1 MEKPLQEVVDTL
13 HSLLGFCLDTPPNH
27 KIGPKAIESVIID
40 GTFKHLITRMVRM
53 QKELRQHENLSLYSD
68 LRQWINFIKEFH
80 LTTFRHVAFGAMI
93 DSAER
98 LSLDDSLKR
107 KGDTHPTRHGVFP
120 FGEEGEKIFQN
131 RKSFVSKKGSS
142 AGIKAAPSNQ
152 SINEDYPEQWAL
164 SAGAPIGLAISHV
177 SSPSLLKVT
186 RAASPRLSITDDEA
200 IAFSGK
206 SSSKFNIKHWL
217 KGDKNIPSK
226 QGMPPD
232 FLIPP
237 SDNGYSSQ
245 PDTGSESQSRR
256 SSVQGRRGHHHR
268 RHGFMHGARKR
279 VEDQFSKFGFGK
291 GKHKPGAL
299 DENIELSR
307 RNSYDFDHSSR
318 MTGVINVREARLVS
332 IPHVRSGMLRFNLLL
347 EACNPGSLPDPSV
360 LAAMLDLRA
369 PLVARAAFYLE
380 VAHFVHSCNR
390 GHWPPWM
397 KLSLPIFRNSVPGKV
412 ANARRGSSFNVLH
425 RAAGRMFY
433 TWAEAI
439 GARLEDML
447 MKEGKTMAS
456 NLDDLK
462 KRQLRICDEEE
473 DFLNES
479 IVNPNGNDSPFA
491 LKVAACQVLYEITVF
506 LRETHQYVPS
516 RGASSRPSFSKQ
528 GEQKP
533 SHSHE
538 PRALTANRRWSMALS
553 SLGFS
558 QNSAHSLM
566 SLSDQQHQ
574 QIPPAPGE
582 RRISF
587 VLHEADGE
595 VNSIHSSNASTN
607 QGENNEMAK
616 RMSQSGPS
624 GNTRSNLLRRGTGSG
639 AGMTGSFKRRS
650 LKLKKGDRRTRHRSS
665 TVDDVAEDTST
676 LGPSS
681 LLGRRDSVKSKGR
694 RASAFS
700 ERSDLSGISGDESP
714 GVLSDDGQGPELIAD
729 TLDAE
734 DCDIVRQMPWIK
746 VVVDMVNTLDFE
758 CSHQHY
764 CHENCYRRQI
774 RACNRLMRSVK
785 KVYTYEEPREPEPIH
800 ETEKRHRKKG
810 KKEKKSVSG
819 TGNNSPVPRNP
830 SYGHNMDKLIDKD
843 LFMQSQFSSGTII
856 NQIDVE
862 AGTKTP
868 NGHHGKK
875 VPETW
880 AKKVV
885 VKEDVAP
892 LKYLKNQVKGLFQCP
907 LSLLLKST
915 LILPQHLFIE
925 QLVLSWEMLLEDPQ
939 DLAAT
944 AAVGFIIASFK
955 CPDLAKE
962 LVNKE
967 LQHEDPVMRITAII
981 KFYSVWKARYQ
992 CWPRME
998 EGAHLSFKVPPPMI
1012 EFTLPSPKIA
1022 LDTMPVPDP
1031 PWMPTIKSKVE
1042 EVTISQEQSV
1052 QKSFVTAT
1060 KTRRKQQIEIVQR
1073 AIEEEQRKMREERE
1087 MFRISAVPVTLQA
1100 AYEPALFHTVEEH
1113 EEGTDDDGA
1122 PSDRPMVPHVQV
1134 AQAMFPSCLCTASI
1148 TIINLLDD
1156 PQVSATGS
1164 AVYEVAYKVIWHC
1177 LVEDTTLFL
1186 RHFFEKLTRDN
1197 PKDVFK
1203 ILRRLIRFMPRLPAQ
1218 TAYTLYNYLI
1228 GFVMYNVRVPSENSQ
1243 QLIGDTLSVLWL
1255 VVPSVHGL
1263 FLKDLKQILR
1273 KEQCDANLLITA
1285 NVPSAKRIIVHGP
1298 EGEDMGG
1305 IPSQFPI
1312 QEDTQFFQILVDSLD
1327 FFGIDEKMLNQ
1338 YYLVDHKTNQI
1349 HNLNAYV
1356 RDFYFFK
1363 RSATPQLSLVRM
1375 NPNEALEKLHQ
1386 QAFSLQFL
1394 EHGKALMSLSI
1405 VKSNYLAIKRVLF
1418 LHEELMKL
1426 PSFPRKALEANFS
1439 LYRGKMGKEMLGMD
1453 TLHKIVWVRLVARMF
1468 EITSSFFA
1476 QSTDIH
1482 LFINV
1487 VNGALILHC
1496 EDAAVLRLCM
1506 ATFINVAHQFKSI
1519 FSINGYLLIIPTILR
1534 IYSNHQTNRLLCRTI
1549 EFVCKQFYI
1558 MHRKPFLL
1566 QMFGS
1571 AAPVLDTDNYSAIG
1585 DATKIQPIAFFKLLQ
1600 SLGHYIVDPL
1610 DILELVDVEKP
1621 LKALDICY
1629 QMDPETV
1636 TILDTISLCVTVVS
1650 YSADSMRS
1658 HQMLT
1663 ILEAILPLYMK
1674 HIQGITIRKET
1685 PGGPRTELSNIHNIS
1700 VCIRTL
1706 ISNCEALTRNF
1717 TGPQR
1722 TIDLRGSS
1730 MKTVTKQGVNSPPI
1744 EIDDDSHSK

>member
-1 MEKPLQEVVDTL
+1 MEKPLQEVVDTF
-13 HSLLGFCLDTPPNH
+13 HSLLGFCLDSQPVH
-27 KIGPKAIESVIID
+27 KIGPKGIESVVID

-53 QKELRQHENLSLYSD
+53 QKELRHPENLSLYSD
-68 LRQWINFIKEFH
+68 LRQWINYIKEYH
-80 LTTFRHVAFGAMI
+80 VTTFRRVALGALI

-98 LSLDDSLKR
+98 LNLDETVKR
-107 KGDTHPTRHGVFP
+107 RGCDHSHHPHSSRHRVFP

-131 RKSFVSKKGSS
+131 RKSFVGKKGSS
-142 AGIKAAPSNQ
+142 AGMKSAPSNQ

-164 SAGAPIGLAISHV
+164 SAGAPIGLAITHV
-177 SSPSLLKVT
+177 SSPSLFKGT
-186 RAASPRLSITDDEA
+186 RATSPRLSITDDEA
-200 IAFSGK
+200 IAMTGK
-206 SSSKFNIKHWL
+206 APSKFNMKHWF
-217 KGDKNIPSK
+217 KGGEGKNVPSRH
-226 QGMPPD
+226 GLPAD
-232 FLIPP
+232 LLVPP

-256 SSVQGRRGHHHR
+256 SSVQGRHRGQHR
-268 RHGFMHGARKR
+268 KQHGGFMKGARRR
-279 VEDQFSKFGFGK
+279 VEDQFSKLGFGK
-291 GKHKPGAL
+291 GRHKSGGV
-299 DENIELSR
+299 DESIELSR
-307 RNSYDFDHSSR
+307 RNSFDFDHSSR
-318 MTGVINVREARLVS
+318 TGCMVSVKEARLVS
-332 IPHVRSGMLRFNLLL
+332 IPHVRSGILRFNLLL
-347 EACNPGSLPDPSV
+347 EACNPGSLPDPSI

-369 PLVARAAFYLE
+369 PLVARAAFFLE

-397 KLSLPIFRNSVPGKV
+397 KLTLPIFRNSVPGKTL
-412 ANARRGSSFNVLH
+412 NNPRRGSSFNVMH

-439 GARLEDML
+439 GARLEEMQ
-447 MKEGKTMAS
+447 MKEGKCPSS
-456 NLDDLK
+456 NLDDMK
-462 KRQLRICDEEE
+462 KRQLRIVDEEE

-479 IVNPNGNDSPFA
+479 SVNPAGNECPFA
-491 LKVAACQVLYEITVF
+491 IRFAACQVLLEITVF

-516 RGASSRPSFSKQ
+516 RGASGRPSFSKQ
-528 GEQKP
+528 GEGKP
-533 SHSHE
+533 VTHTHE
-538 PRALTANRRWSMALS
+538 PRTITANRRWSMALS

-566 SLSDQQHQ
+566 SLAEQQQHPQ
-574 QIPPAPGE
+574 VPPPPGE

-607 QGENNEMAK
+607 QGETGTGTGTGEMK

-624 GNTRSNLLRRGTGSG
+624 GNTRSNLLRRGTGSS

-665 TVDDVAEDTST
+665 TVDEAIEDTST
-676 LGPSS
+676 LGPST
-681 LLGRRDSVKSKGR
+681 LLRRDSVRSRGR

-700 ERSDLSGISGDESP
+700 ERSDLSGVSGDESP
-714 GVLSDDGQGPELIAD
+714 GVLSDDGQGSDLVTD
-729 TLDAE
+729 TLEAD
-734 DCDIVRQMPWIK
+734 DSTIVRNMPWIK
-746 VVVDMVNTLDFE
+746 VVVDMVNSMDFE
-758 CSHQHY
+758 CTHQHY
-764 CHENCYRRQI
+764 CSQNCYKRQI
-774 RACNRLMRSVK
+774 RACSRLVRAVK
-785 KVYTYEEPREPEPIH
+785 KVYTYEEPKEPEPA
-800 ETEKRHRKKG
+800 ENERGRKKKR
-810 KKEKKSVSG
+810 KKEKKGSG
-819 TGNNSPVPRNP
+819 TGTNSPVPRNP
-830 SYGHNMDKLIDKD
+830 SCGFDMDKDVTIHSHL
-843 LFMQSQFSSGTII
+843 SSGTM
-856 NQIDVE
+856 NQVDVE
-862 AGTKTP
+862 AGTKSP
-868 NGHHGKK
+868 EQHRKK
-875 VPETW
+875 MIP
-880 AKKVV
+880 
-885 VKEDVAP
+885 KEDVAP
-892 LKYLKNQVKGLFQCP
+892 LKYLKNQVKGLFQSP
-907 LSLLLKST
+907 FSLLIKST
-915 LILPQHLFIE
+915 LILPHHFFIE
-925 QLVLSWEMLLEDPQ
+925 QLVLSWELLLQEQQ
-939 DLAAT
+939 DLAST
-944 AAVGFIIASFK
+944 AAVGFIIASIK
-955 CPDLAKE
+955 CPDHAKE
-962 LVNKE
+962 LVKKE

-992 CWPRME
+992 CWQRME

-1022 LDTMPVPDP
+1022 LDTMPVPDT
-1031 PWMPTIKSKVE
+1031 PWMPTVKSKVE
-1042 EVTISQEQSV
+1042 EVTMSQEQSV

-1060 KTRRKQQIEIVQR
+1060 KTRRKQQIEIIKR
-1073 AIEEEQRKMREERE
+1073 AIEEEHEKLQEERE
-1087 MFRISAVPVTLQA
+1087 AFRISAVPVTLQA
-1100 AYEPALFHTVEEH
+1100 AYEPALFHTVEDH
-1113 EEGTDDDGA
+1113 EEGVDEES
-1122 PSDRPMVPHVQV
+1122 PSDRPTTPHVQV

-1156 PQVSATGS
+1156 PQVSGTGS

-1186 RHFFEKLTRDN
+1186 RHFFEKLTKEN

-1228 GFVMYNVRVPSENSQ
+1228 GFVMYNVRVPGENSQ

-1263 FLKDLKQILR
+1263 FLKDLKQVLR

-1285 NVPSAKRIIVHGP
+1285 NVPSAKKIIVHGP
-1298 EGEDMGG
+1298 EADG

-1312 QEDTQFFQILVDSLD
+1312 QEDTQFFQILIDSLD
-1327 FFGIDEKMLNQ
+1327 FFGIDDSLLNE
-1338 YYLVDHKTNQI
+1338 YYLVDYKTNQI
-1349 HNLNAYV
+1349 HNLNAFV

-1363 RSATPQLSLVRM
+1363 RSQYPQLSLVKM
-1375 NPNEALEKLHQ
+1375 DPTEALEKLHQ

-1426 PSFPRKALEANFS
+1426 PSFPRKALEANFA

-1571 AAPVLDTDNYSAIG
+1571 GAPILDTDSFSPVG
-1585 DATKIQPIAFFKLLQ
+1585 DATRIQPIAFFKLLQ

-1621 LKALDICY
+1621 LKALDVCY

-1730 MKTVTKQGVNSPPI
+1730 MKTVTKQGLTSPPI